1 MANETTITVIGN
13 LVEDPALRFTPS
25 GAAVAN
31 FTVASTPD
39 AALTQAAGGDWL
51 NLAACRSQP
60 AFTDQDLDSITATC
74 SRCRVAADCAKLGR
88 LELARALGDK
98 SDRGEQR
105 VYAGHQLRDLLLLA
119 RRDTAGRKAAY
130 QALDTTLQRAAGLDT
145 FGHNCGCCG
154 RSVDACMCPPTLEG
168 GAA

>member
-1 MANETTITVIGN
+1 MSRYPSDKT
-13 LVEDPALRFTPS
+13 LR
-25 GAAVAN
+25 
-31 FTVASTPD
+31 D
-39 AALTQAAGGDWL
+39 AAAGDWL

-60 AFTDQDLDSITATC
+60 AFTDQDPDSITATC
-74 SRCRVAADCAKLGR
+74 RACRVAADCAKLGR
-88 LELARALGDK
+88 LELARALGDN

-130 QALDTTLQRAAGLDT
+130 QALDTTLQRASGFDT

-154 RSVDACMCPPTLEG
+154 RSSAFINDQGRCLSPACREAT
-168 GAA
+168 A

>member
-1 MANETTITVIGN
+1 MS
-13 LVEDPALRFTPS
+13 RYPS
-25 GAAVAN
+25 
-31 FTVASTPD
+31 D
-39 AALTQAAGGDWL
+39 AALTQAAAGDWL
-51 NLAACRSQP
+51 NLAACRNQP
-60 AFTDQDLDSITATC
+60 DFTDQDTDSITATC
-74 SRCRVAADCAKLGR
+74 SRCRAAADCAKLGR
-88 LELARALGDK
+88 LELARALTDK

-154 RSVDACMCPPTLEG
+154 RSSAFINDQGRCLSPACREAT
-168 GAA
+168 A

>member
-1 MANETTITVIGN
+1 MT
-13 LVEDPALRFTPS
+13 RHPS
-25 GAAVAN
+25 DKTLG
-31 FTVASTPD
+31 D
-39 AALTQAAGGDWL
+39 AAAGDWL

-60 AFTDQDLDSITATC
+60 AFTDQDPDSITATC
-74 SRCRVAADCAKLGR
+74 SRCRAAADCAKLGR

-130 QALDTTLQRAAGLDT
+130 QAPTTTLRQAAGLDADGLPLDIDT
-145 FGHNCGCCG
+145 G
-154 RSVDACMCPPTLEG
+154 RVSQRPG
-168 GAA
+168 GLMGRGRR

>member
-1 MANETTITVIGN
+1 MRIHGSMS
-13 LVEDPALRFTPS
+13 RYPS
-25 GAAVAN
+25 
-31 FTVASTPD
+31 D

-60 AFTDQDLDSITATC
+60 AFTDQDPDVIAVTC
-74 SRCRVAADCAKLGR
+74 SRCRAAADCAELGR

-98 SDRGEQR
+98 SDRGDQR

-130 QALDTTLQRAAGLDT
+130 QALTTTLRQAAGLDADGLSLDIDT
-145 FGHNCGCCG
+145 G
-154 RSVDACMCPPTLEG
+154 RVSQRPG
-168 GAA
+168 GLMGRGRR

>member
-1 MANETTITVIGN
+1 MTE
-13 LVEDPALRFTPS
+13 LTPLAWGVRMS
-25 GAAVAN
+25 RHP
-31 FTVASTPD
+31 SH

-51 NLAACRSQP
+51 NLAACRNQP
-60 AFTDQDLDSITATC
+60 DFTDQDPDVISSAC

-88 LELARALGDK
+88 LELARALGDN

-145 FGHNCGCCG
+145 FGYNCGCCG
-154 RSVDACMCPPTLEG
+154 RSSAFINDQGRCLSPACREAT
-168 GAA
+168 A

>member
-1 MANETTITVIGN
+1 MTRTS
-13 LVEDPALRFTPS
+13 RHPS
-25 GAAVAN
+25 
-31 FTVASTPD
+31 D
-39 AALTQAAGGDWL
+39 AALSQAAGGDWL

-60 AFTDQDLDSITATC
+60 AFTDQDADDITVTC
-74 SRCRVAADCAKLGR
+74 RACRVAADCAKLGR

-145 FGHNCGCCG
+145 FGYNCGCCG
-154 RSVDACMCPPTLEG
+154 RSSAFINDDGLCLAPACRK
-168 GAA
+168 AK